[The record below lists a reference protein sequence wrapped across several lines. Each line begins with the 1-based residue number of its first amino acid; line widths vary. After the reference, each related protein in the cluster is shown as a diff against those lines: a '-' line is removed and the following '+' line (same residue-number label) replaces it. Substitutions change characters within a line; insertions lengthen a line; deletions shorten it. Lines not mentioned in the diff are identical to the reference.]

1 MGHTVNRAPRSS
13 RTRGQALVEFAL
25 VVPLLLLMVVGVM
38 EFGRAW
44 SRSQVITDAARQG
57 ARISSLLNNS
67 SAGQDSVR
75 RVVKRALAAGSIV
88 ATDQMIAI
96 DPTVAGVSG
105 WKAGT
110 NTPVGVTL
118 AIPYDWGVFK
128 PVMSLAGQSFD
139 TAGFRLRS
147 RAVMRNE

>member
-1 MGHTVNRAPRSS
+1 MGRFLNSVPRQV
-13 RTRGQALVEFAL
+13 RRRGGALVEFAM
-25 VVPLLLLMVVGVM
+25 VMPLLLLLLVGIM

-44 SRSQVITDAARQG
+44 SQTQVITDAARQG
-57 ARISSLLNNS
+57 ARLAALLNNS

-75 RVVKRALAAGSIV
+75 LVVRRALAAGNIN
-88 ATDQMIAI
+88 ATDQMIDI

-110 NTPVGVTL
+110 NTPVGVSL

-128 PVMSLAGQSFD
+128 PVMNLGQQQFD
-139 TAGFRLRS
+139 TVGFRLRS

>member
-1 MGHTVNRAPRSS
+1 MGRFLKAEPRRAR
-13 RTRGQALVEFAL
+13 RRGAALVEFAL
-25 VVPLLLLMVVGVM
+25 VMPLLLLLLIGIM

-44 SRSQVITDAARQG
+44 SHTQVITDAARQG
-57 ARISSLLNNS
+57 ARLAALLNNS

-75 RVVKRALAAGSIV
+75 TVVKRALQAGNII
-88 ATDQMIAI
+88 ATDQMITI

-110 NTPVGVTL
+110 NTPVGVSL
-118 AIPYDWGVFK
+118 AIPYNWGVFK
-128 PVMSLAGQSFD
+128 PVMNLGQQQFD

>member
-1 MGHTVNRAPRSS
+1 MGRFLKTAPPRV
-13 RTRGQALVEFAL
+13 RRRGAALVEFAL
-25 VVPLLLLMVVGVM
+25 VMPLLLLLLIGIM

-44 SRSQVITDAARQG
+44 SQTQVITDAARQG
-57 ARISSLLNNS
+57 ARLAALLNNS

-75 RVVKRALAAGSIV
+75 LVVRRALAAGNII
-88 ATDQMIAI
+88 ATDQMISI
-96 DPTVAGVSG
+96 DPTQAGVSG

-110 NTPVGVTL
+110 NTPVGVSI
-118 AIPYDWGVFK
+118 AVPFNWGVFK
-128 PVMSLAGQSFD
+128 PVMNLGQQQFD